1 MNEININNL
10 KWDTDLK
17 RILLG
22 DKYDETN
29 PIKNILMGKI
39 DQNYMDNKN
48 DYYKYSRGH
57 LENYQIVEDVFQK
70 LTNHKDTGFKDIM
83 NSFWITYKCLLQIEY
98 PKIFK
103 PFGNE
108 IVSIKKPP
116 FYGEINDSYI
126 KHYEENLKVSDVIV
140 NDKNQKLDWI
150 TFLIDNFDRF
160 DKVNKVTELKD
171 FAKLTHTIGNI
182 TIVPA
187 GFNRGRNDYD
197 YWDYALVKLRNFLET
212 IDSWDNYVQKNHMEP
227 FLSNT
232 YRPVPLLE
240 GHLNDSKL
248 TLPQDSDVIKK
259 SLKFINGSIE
269 ERGRKMI
276 NSLNQSSYESN

>member
-1 MNEININNL
+1 MTEININNL

-48 DYYKYSRGH
+48 DYYNYSRGH

-126 KHYEENLKVSDVIV
+126 KHYPE
-140 NDKNQKLDWI
+140 
-150 TFLIDNFDRF
+150 
-160 DKVNKVTELKD
+160 
-171 FAKLTHTIGNI
+171 
-182 TIVPA
+182 
-187 GFNRGRNDYD
+187 
-197 YWDYALVKLRNFLET
+197 
-212 IDSWDNYVQKNHMEP
+212 
-227 FLSNT
+227 
-232 YRPVPLLE
+232 
-240 GHLNDSKL
+240 
-248 TLPQDSDVIKK
+248 
-259 SLKFINGSIE
+259 
-269 ERGRKMI
+269 
-276 NSLNQSSYESN
+276 